1 MKRLIQIVM
10 VGILLLAGA
19 SMAAAQA
26 RPPAPAA
33 GEPQPVVRL
42 GNFIEV
48 GNDVWMHI
56 LATTDVRYSTVEN
69 QDFERRGRDRAAG
82 RDPGSTHAQISGRDE
97 NLRLR
102 RFLGE
107 LPGPK

>member
-19 SMAAAQA
+19 SMVAAQA

-48 GNDVWMHI
+48 ANDLWMHI
-56 LATTDVRYSTVEN
+56 LATVDVR
-69 QDFERRGRDRAAG
+69 
-82 RDPGSTHAQISGRDE
+82 
-97 NLRLR
+97 
-102 RFLGE
+102 
-107 LPGPK
+107 